1 MNLRHDAKVVYKT
14 GTTKYGETTYWRD
27 YFDKNFTAAME
38 QVVREFSKKGSG
50 QLVKFSLERKT
61 NFLI

>member
-27 YFDKNFTAAME
+27 YFDKNFTGAME
-38 QVVREFSKKGSG
+38 QVVKEFNRKESG
-50 QLVKFSLERKT
+50 QLVKFSLELKP